1 MKLRRFAPTLAIA
14 LAASLSLSA
23 CGDDNP
29 TAGQTPGAD
38 TADDADGADDA
49 DEAETDADAEA
60 ETGGAASGD
69 LSGSL
74 AAAGA
79 SAQNAAMTAWISAYG
94 QVQPGVQATYDSVGS
109 GAGVTSL
116 AQGAVDF
123 AGSDS
128 YLNEERREAVKD
140 YCGDEGAINLP
151 VYVSPIAVAFNLEG
165 VDSLNLNAE
174 TIAKIFNQDISQWND
189 PEIAEQNPDADLP
202 DERIV
207 PVNRSDDSGTT
218 DNFTKYL
225 AAAAGDAW
233 PHEPGQTWP
242 VAGGEAGAQTAGVV
256 SILSS
261 TPGTIGYSDA
271 SAVEGMTL
279 VNVGVGDE
287 YVELSPDAAAQ
298 VVEASPL
305 ADTGVEGDLA
315 VDLDYATTESGA
327 YPIVLISYHVVC
339 KNYQDADQAN
349 LVKDF
354 ISYVASPEGQDVA
367 ADGAGSAPISD
378 GLREQVLDALDSVS
392 GG

>member
-1 MKLRRFAPTLAIA
+1 MTLRRFAPTLAIA
-14 LAASLSLSA
+14 MAASLTLAA
-23 CGDDNP
+23 CGNDNP
-29 TAGQTPGAD
+29 TAEQTPAED
-38 TADDADGADDA
+38 TAADAG
-49 DEAETDADAEA
+49 TDADTDTDAA
-60 ETGGAASGD
+60 TGDAGGDASGGD
-69 LSGSL
+69 LTGSL

-94 QVQPGVQATYDSVGS
+94 EVQPGVQVTYDSVGS

-116 AQGAVDF
+116 GQGAVDF

-140 YCGDEGAINLP
+140 FCGDEGAINLP

-165 VDSLNLNAE
+165 VDSLNLNPE
-174 TIAKIFNQDISQWND
+174 TIAKIFNQDITRWND

-233 PHEPGQTWP
+233 PHEAGQTWP

-256 SILSS
+256 SILSN

-287 YVELSPDAAAQ
+287 YVELSPEAAAQ

-339 KNYQDADQAN
+339 KNYQDADKAN

-378 GLREQVLDALDSVS
+378 GLREQVLDALGAVN

>member
-1 MKLRRFAPTLAIA
+1 MKLHRFAPTLAIA
-14 LAASLSLSA
+14 MAASLTLAA

-29 TAGQTPGAD
+29 TAEETPAAD
-38 TADDADGADDA
+38 TAD
-49 DEAETDADAEA
+49 EAADADADADTDEDADTEGSDEA
-60 ETGGAASGD
+60 AGGD

-94 QVQPGVQATYDSVGS
+94 EIQPGVQATYDSVGS

-140 YCGDEGAINLP
+140 FCGDEGAINLP

-165 VDSLNLNAE
+165 VDSLNLSAE
-174 TIAKIFNQDISQWND
+174 TIARIFNQDITQWND

-256 SILSS
+256 SILSN

-271 SAVEGMTL
+271 SAVEGMTT
-279 VNVGVGDE
+279 VAVGVGDD
-287 YVELSPDAAAQ
+287 YVELSADAASK
-298 VVEASPL
+298 VVEASPK
-305 ADTGVEGDLA
+305 ADTGVEDDLA
-315 VDLDYATTESGA
+315 VDLDYATEEAGA

-339 KNYQDADQAN
+339 KSYDDADQAN

-354 ISYVASPEGQDVA
+354 ISFVASPEGQQVS

-378 GLREQVLDALDSVS
+378 GLREELLASLDTVS

>member
-1 MKLRRFAPTLAIA
+1 MKLHRFAPTLAIA
-14 LAASLSLSA
+14 MAASLTLAA

-29 TAGQTPGAD
+29 TAEDTPAAD
-38 TADDADGADDA
+38 TAD
-49 DEAETDADAEA
+49 EAADADADVNTDEDAGAEGSDEA
-60 ETGGAASGD
+60 AGGD

-79 SAQNAAMTAWISAYG
+79 SAQNAAMTSWISAYG
-94 QVQPGVQATYDSVGS
+94 EVQPGVQATYDSVGS

-140 YCGDEGAINLP
+140 FCGDEGAINLP

-165 VDSLNLNAE
+165 VDSLNLSAE
-174 TIAKIFNQDISQWND
+174 TIARIFNQDITEWND

-271 SAVEGMTL
+271 SAVEGMST
-279 VNVGVGDE
+279 VAVGVGDG
-287 YVELSPDAAAQ
+287 YVELSADAASK
-298 VVEASPL
+298 VVEASPK
-305 ADTGVEGDLA
+305 ADTGVENDLA
-315 VDLDYATTESGA
+315 VDLDYATEEADA

-339 KNYQDADQAN
+339 TSYDDADQAN

-354 ISYVASPEGQDVA
+354 ISFVASPEGQQVS

-378 GLREQVLDALDSVS
+378 SLREELLASLDTVS